1 MKFPTELVKGNL
13 IKRYKRFLTDVE
25 LEDGSEVVAHCTN
38 SGSMAT
44 CIEEGAPVYLSP
56 AADPKRKTKYSWEM
70 IYINNGWIG
79 VNTMIPNQLVFDAIK
94 NGELE
99 KLMGYTFVKRE
110 VKFGDSRFDVYA
122 ENSQEQCFVE
132 VKNVS
137 MKVGDMARFPD
148 AVTSRGRKHL
158 NTLVEVKKSGIRAV
172 MVYVVQRTDVTS
184 FGIATDIDPEYSNA
198 LKNAVD
204 NGVELIALQAKVDP
218 EGISIVGEIPVCLM
232 D

>member
-25 LEDGSEVVAHCTN
+25 LEDGSEVIAHCTN

-56 AADPKRKTKYSWEM
+56 ATDPKRKTKFSWEM
-70 IYINNGWIG
+70 IYINNSWIG

-99 KLMGYTFVKRE
+99 KLKGYTFVKRE
-110 VKFGDSRFDVYA
+110 VKFNDSRFDIYA
-122 ENSQEQCFVE
+122 ENPKEKCFIE

-148 AVTSRGRKHL
+148 AVTTRGRKHL
-158 NTLVEVKKSGIRAV
+158 NTLVEVKKSGMRAV
-172 MVYVVQRTDVTS
+172 MVYVIQRVDVAS
-184 FGIATDIDPEYSNA
+184 LGFANDIDPEYSIA
-198 LKNAVD
+198 LKHAVT
-204 NGVELIALQAKVDP
+204 NGVEVIALQAKVDT
-218 EGISIVGEIPVCLM
+218 EGISIIGEIPVSLP